1 MTLSKELNKYQQQIV
16 IIFLTL
22 AMLILFCLKEMKQN
36 GDKQTPKL

>member
-22 AMLILFCLKEMKQN
+22 SMLILLFKGNETKWR
-36 GDKQTPKL
+36 QTDA

>member
-22 AMLILFCLKEMKQN
+22 AMLILLFKGNETK
-36 GDKQTPKL
+36 